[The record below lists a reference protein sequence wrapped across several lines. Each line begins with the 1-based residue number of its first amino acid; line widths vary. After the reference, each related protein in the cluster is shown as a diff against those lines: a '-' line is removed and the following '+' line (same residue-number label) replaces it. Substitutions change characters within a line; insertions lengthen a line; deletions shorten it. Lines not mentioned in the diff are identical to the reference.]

1 MILEDDD
8 PVIVE
13 RMLTFLYTREYDDRA
28 PAQIEELVNT
38 SKNAVDS
45 LLEVDDQETSSF
57 ANLAVVNGKEIDRD
71 FSILELSRA
80 LTNIAVYAIAEKY
93 NLKDLKKAALI
104 RCLSQTWAS
113 WPLDELRVIA
123 KEVYSSTPS
132 SDRGLR
138 DKVICDCTDHAQ
150 ELGEQE
156 DWISLIKL
164 DADFGFDLFQKMTK
178 KHVEAT
184 ENLANSQFRAT
195 DLLHKTVKLTE
206 ENDDLQQKM
215 EIFDIQLDEALETA
229 KDKDSCRHCPSS
241 FDSYLERRGRSAT
254 GGVKLVQRCKKC
266 RTRHAL

>member
-1 MILEDDD
+1 M
-8 PVIVE
+8 
-13 RMLTFLYTREYDDRA
+13 
-28 PAQIEELVNT
+28 
-38 SKNAVDS
+38 
-45 LLEVDDQETSSF
+45 
-57 ANLAVVNGKEIDRD
+57 
-71 FSILELSRA
+71 
-80 LTNIAVYAIAEKY
+80 
-93 NLKDLKKAALI
+93 I

-113 WPLDELRVIA
+113 WPLDDLRVIA

-156 DWISLIKL
+156 DWISLIKM

-178 KHVEAT
+178 KHIEAT
-184 ENLANSQFRAT
+184 ANLANSQLRAT
-195 DLLHKTVKLTE
+195 DLLHKTLKLTE

-241 FDSYLERRGRSAT
+241 FDSYLERRGRSAA